1 MTISSLPLALNDN
14 SLISVLISVKKN
26 KTKVSIKHIQNF
38 LPQQVWD
45 NCGDLQDSCADMA
58 LGMDVAR
65 VVDVYLAL
73 RIFIGVERNLF
84 GSFTLKLGAMGN
96 PLGNIEPYMNEGDFP
111 LSI

>member
-1 MTISSLPLALNDN
+1 
-14 SLISVLISVKKN
+14 
-26 KTKVSIKHIQNF
+26 
-38 LPQQVWD
+38 
-45 NCGDLQDSCADMA
+45 MA
-58 LGMDVAR
+58 LGMGVAR
-65 VVDVYLAL
+65 VVEVYLAL